1 MSADGTWDIKM
12 ETPMGAQEAQ
22 LELKTDGGAV
32 TGAMKS
38 PMGSIDITEGT
49 VDGDSLTWKASMAQP
64 MPMTL
69 EFTATV
75 DGDNISGQVALGT
88 FGNAAFAGTRA

>member
-1 MSADGTWDIKM
+1 MSADGKWDVKM
-12 ETPMGAQEAQ
+12 DTPMGSQEAQ
-22 LELKTDGGAV
+22 IELKTDGGNV
-32 TGAMKS
+32 SGSMNS

-49 VDGDSLTWKASMAQP
+49 VDGDNVTWKASMAQP

-69 EFTATV
+69 EFTAKV

-88 FGNAAFAGTRA
+88 FGNAAFSGTRA

>member
-22 LELKTDGGAV
+22 IELKTDAGNV

-49 VDGDSLTWKASMAQP
+49 ADGDNLTWKASMAQP